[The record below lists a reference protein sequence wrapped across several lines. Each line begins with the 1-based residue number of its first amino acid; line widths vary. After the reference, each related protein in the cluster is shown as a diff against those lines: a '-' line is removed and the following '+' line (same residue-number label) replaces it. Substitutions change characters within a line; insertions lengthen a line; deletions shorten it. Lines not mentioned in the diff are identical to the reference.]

1 MIKFAALLEI
11 VTGLA
16 LVLAPETVVRLLLAG
31 ERAGTG
37 RPLSSLAGVGL
48 LSLGVA
54 CWPAGPA
61 ARRGMLTYNVLVT
74 LCLLRL
80 GLQGEWAGPL
90 LWPAVGLHAFLSLG
104 LGRRR

>member
-1 MIKFAALLEI
+1 MSD
-11 VTGLA
+11 
-16 LVLAPETVVRLLLAG
+16 
-31 ERAGTG
+31 RASIDCT
-37 RPLSSLAGVGL
+37 SSFSRATTSAGVP
-48 LSLGVA
+48 LG
-54 CWPAGPA
+54 A
-61 ARRGMLTYNVLVT
+61 ANAYHALTSKSGTTVSAWRGMLTYNVLVT